1 MAETKVTGVR
11 IPEPILT
18 QLDRLVG
25 VEGGSRSEVIIA
37 LLSRGLGM
45 DAAGADT
52 ATVLDRIEALEK
64 KLLSCLTSGK
74 SLNSVEQNP

>member
-1 MAETKVTGVR
+1 MAIEKVTGVR
-11 IPEPILT
+11 IPTEILT

-25 VEGGSRSEVIIA
+25 VEGKTRSEVIIK
-37 LLSRGLGM
+37 LLGRGLGM

-64 KLLSCLTSGK
+64 KLMSCLTR
-74 SLNSVEQNP
+74 